1 MLNSA
6 PNKRGNYKQGLYI
19 PKHKDKII
27 KLNNQGGLYYRSS
40 LEQKFMIYLDN
51 NDSIIHWNTELIKI
65 PYVQN
70 AWNNTLCEMNTSDHN
85 YYPDFYYEL
94 KRKDGSISKVVA
106 EVKPYKDTKPPK
118 LNINPTAKQLK
129 NFEYSL
135 KEYAKNLDKWKYC
148 LAWCKNKGF
157 EFIIITDQRPCPFC
171 NAKGCANCN
180 NSGWINILK

>member
-65 PYVQN
+65 PYVII
-70 AWNNTLCEMNTSDHN
+70 N
-85 YYPDFYYEL
+85 YL
-94 KRKDGSISKVVA
+94 R
-106 EVKPYKDTKPPK
+106 
-118 LNINPTAKQLK
+118 
-129 NFEYSL
+129 
-135 KEYAKNLDKWKYC
+135 
-148 LAWCKNKGF
+148 
-157 EFIIITDQRPCPFC
+157 
-171 NAKGCANCN
+171 
-180 NSGWINILK
+180 